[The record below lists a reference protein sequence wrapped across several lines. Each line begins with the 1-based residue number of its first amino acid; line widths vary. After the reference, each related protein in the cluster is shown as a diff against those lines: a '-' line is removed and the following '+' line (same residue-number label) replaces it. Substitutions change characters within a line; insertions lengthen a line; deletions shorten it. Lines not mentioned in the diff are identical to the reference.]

1 MSDKKISQ
9 LTAASIPLTGAEVLP
24 LVQSG
29 VTVKVANNDLRPK
42 QIQSNATSGVL
53 QVAGPTAGTT
63 RVMTT
68 PDANFTAART
78 DAAQTFTGD
87 QTFTD
92 NTKAG
97 TYSVGVDAANL
108 VGKYAVS
115 TGFSSGGSATG
126 LTYATTGTAIDQ
138 GGLNAYFLAGVTGFL
153 RCTDIFC
160 VGDPDGTNGGSII
173 RFLTNPKTLDAPAVE
188 AFRIDENQNA
198 RVSIGNLVI
207 GTAGKGIDFSAS
219 TNAAGM
225 TSELLNDY
233 EEGTWTPVIGGEG
246 GESGQSYTAQRG
258 RYTKVGRMVTCTLDV
273 VLATKGTITGEV
285 AVKGLPFTANSSAD
299 FSFPSMSVGLWQNFV
314 TSFVYV
320 AGIVINNS
328 TRANLRAA
336 TAAAT
341 SLSALATADIAN
353 NTRVSGTITYFV

>member
-9 LTAASIPLTGAEVLP
+9 LAASTTPLAGSEVLP
-24 LVQSG
+24 VVQSG
-29 VTVKVANNDLRPK
+29 ATKQVSVSNLTAGRAVSVGSLASTGAVSGTTGAFSGNVTLTNSEVIL
-42 QIQSNATSGVL
+42 SNAFFIKSKL
-53 QVAGPTAGTT
+53 VAGTNVNLIGRNSSDEVAIDPDSFGARIGSAG
-63 RVMTT
+63 RYVF
-68 PDANFTAART
+68 P
-78 DAAQTFTGD
+78 
-87 QTFTD
+87 
-92 NTKAG
+92 
-97 TYSVGVDAANL
+97 
-108 VGKYAVS
+108 
-115 TGFSSGGSATG
+115 SSGNLTIG
-126 LTYATTGTAIDQ
+126 L
-138 GGLNAYFLAGVTGFL
+138 
-153 RCTDIFC
+153 
-160 VGDPDGTNGGSII
+160 
-173 RFLTNPKTLDAPAVE
+173 
-188 AFRIDENQNA
+188 
-198 RVSIGNLVI
+198 GNLVI
-207 GTAGKGIDFSAS
+207 GTAGKGIDFSADA
-219 TNAAGM
+219 NATGM